1 LDLTNLD
8 IRDQIGYHFGQ
19 ILEKFTVNIKEIRVP
34 DDKNPIKEHKGILGQ
49 VTSPLIFFA
58 LALLV
63 IEGII
68 GITVVKSKLDAIQ
81 QFYMILVMAFLF
93 LAVVGLVA
101 WITVKYPLNL
111 MDKVDENLKRNELME
126 TLLGSD
132 MFKDAVIDIVSDI
145 VKEPQSKEKEN
156 GSK

>member
-1 LDLTNLD
+1 MSD
-8 IRDQIGYHFGQ
+8 IH
-19 ILEKFTVNIKEIRVP
+19 NSIKEY
-34 DDKNPIKEHKGILGQ
+34 KGILGQ

-111 MDKVDENLKRNELME
+111 MDKVDESIARNEVIE
-126 TLLGSD
+126 NFVESD
-132 MFKDAVIDIVSDI
+132 MFRDTVIDIVTDI
-145 VKEPQSKEKEN
+145 VQQAQSKEREN

>member
-1 LDLTNLD
+1 MSD
-8 IRDQIGYHFGQ
+8 IH
-19 ILEKFTVNIKEIRVP
+19 NSIKEY
-34 DDKNPIKEHKGILGQ
+34 KGILGQ

-111 MDKVDENLKRNELME
+111 MMDKVDENLKRNDLME

-145 VKEPQSKEKEN
+145 VQEPQSKEEEN

>member
-1 LDLTNLD
+1 MSD
-8 IRDQIGYHFGQ
+8 IH
-19 ILEKFTVNIKEIRVP
+19 NSIKEY
-34 DDKNPIKEHKGILGQ
+34 KGIMGQ

-111 MDKVDENLKRNELME
+111 MDKVDESIARNEVIE
-126 TLLGSD
+126 NFFESD
-132 MFKDAVIDIVSDI
+132 MFRDTVIDIVTDI
-145 VKEPQSKEKEN
+145 VQQAQSKGREN

>member
-1 LDLTNLD
+1 M
-8 IRDQIGYHFGQ
+8 
-19 ILEKFTVNIKEIRVP
+19 P
-34 DDKNPIKEHKGILGQ
+34 DDNNRTKNDKGILGQ
-49 VTSPLIFFA
+49 VTTPLIFFA
-58 LALLV
+58 LALLI

-93 LAVVGLVA
+93 LAVVGVVA

-145 VKEPQSKEKEN
+145 VQQPQSKDREN

>member
-1 LDLTNLD
+1 MSDDHNS
-8 IRDQIGYHFGQ
+8 
-19 ILEKFTVNIKEIRVP
+19 IKEY
-34 DDKNPIKEHKGILGQ
+34 KGILGQ

-111 MDKVDENLKRNELME
+111 MDKVDESIARHEVIENFVE
-126 TLLGSD
+126 SD
-132 MFKDAVIDIVSDI
+132 MFRDTVIDIVTDI
-145 VKEPQSKEKEN
+145 VQQAQSKEREN

>member
-1 LDLTNLD
+1 MSDDHNS
-8 IRDQIGYHFGQ
+8 
-19 ILEKFTVNIKEIRVP
+19 IKEY
-34 DDKNPIKEHKGILGQ
+34 KGILRQ

-93 LAVVGLVA
+93 LSVVGLVA

>member
-1 LDLTNLD
+1 MSDDHNS
-8 IRDQIGYHFGQ
+8 
-19 ILEKFTVNIKEIRVP
+19 IKEY
-34 DDKNPIKEHKGILGQ
+34 KGILGQ

-68 GITVVKSKLDAIQ
+68 GITVVQSKLDAIQ

-111 MDKVDENLKRNELME
+111 MDKVDESIARNEE
-126 TLLGSD
+126 IENFVESD
-132 MFKDAVIDIVSDI
+132 MFRDTVIDIVADI
-145 VKEPQSKEKEN
+145 VQRSQSKERKN

>member
-1 LDLTNLD
+1 MSDDHNS
-8 IRDQIGYHFGQ
+8 
-19 ILEKFTVNIKEIRVP
+19 IKEY
-34 DDKNPIKEHKGILGQ
+34 KGILGQ

-68 GITVVKSKLDAIQ
+68 GITVVKSQLDAMQ
-81 QFYMILVMAFLF
+81 QFYMIIVMAFLF

-111 MDKVDENLKRNELME
+111 MDKVDESIARNEE
-126 TLLGSD
+126 IENFVESD
-132 MFKDAVIDIVSDI
+132 IFRDTVVDIVADI
-145 VKEPQSKEKEN
+145 VQRSQSKEREN

>member
-1 LDLTNLD
+1 MTND
-8 IRDQIGYHFGQ
+8 TNAKKKSQ
-19 ILEKFTVNIKEIRVP
+19 
-34 DDKNPIKEHKGILGQ
+34 GILGQ
-49 VTSPLIFFA
+49 VTTPLVFFA

-111 MDKVDENLKRNELME
+111 MDRVDDSMKLQEEMTNLLDSE
-126 TLLGSD
+126 T
-132 MFKDAVIDIVSDI
+132 FRDAVTDLIADYIRRRS
-145 VKEPQSKEKEN
+145 QSKEKEN
-156 GSK
+156 GPE

>member
-1 LDLTNLD
+1 MSNDN
-8 IRDQIGYHFGQ
+8 
-19 ILEKFTVNIKEIRVP
+19 NSIKEY
-34 DDKNPIKEHKGILGQ
+34 KGILGQ

-68 GITVVKSKLDAIQ
+68 GITVVQSKLDAIQ

-111 MDKVDENLKRNELME
+111 MDKVDESIARNEE
-126 TLLGSD
+126 IENFVESD
-132 MFKDAVIDIVSDI
+132 MFRDTVIDIVADI
-145 VKEPQSKEKEN
+145 VQRSQSKEREN

>member
-1 LDLTNLD
+1 MLRLSK
-8 IRDQIGYHFGQ
+8 IRPTFRTKEAEVSDDH
-19 ILEKFTVNIKEIRVP
+19 NSIKEY
-34 DDKNPIKEHKGILGQ
+34 KGILGQ
-49 VTSPLIFFA
+49 VTSPLVFFA

-111 MDKVDENLKRNELME
+111 MDKVDESIARNEE
-126 TLLGSD
+126 IENFVESD
-132 MFKDAVIDIVSDI
+132 MFRDTVIDIVTDI
-145 VKEPQSKEKEN
+145 VQRSQSKEREN

>member
-1 LDLTNLD
+1 MSDDHNS
-8 IRDQIGYHFGQ
+8 
-19 ILEKFTVNIKEIRVP
+19 IKEY
-34 DDKNPIKEHKGILGQ
+34 KGILGQ

-68 GITVVKSKLDAIQ
+68 GITVVQSKLDATQ

-111 MDKVDENLKRNELME
+111 MDKIDENLKRNELME

-145 VKEPQSKEKEN
+145 VQEPQSKEKEN

>member
-1 LDLTNLD
+1 M
-8 IRDQIGYHFGQ
+8 RDQIGYHCGQ
-19 ILEKFTVNIKEIRVP
+19 ILEKFPVTVKETEVS
-34 DDKNPIKEHKGILGQ
+34 DENNPIKEYKGILGQ
-49 VTSPLIFFA
+49 VSSPLIFFA

-68 GITVVKSKLDAIQ
+68 GITVVQSKLDAIQ

-93 LAVVGLVA
+93 LAVVGVVA

-111 MDKVDENLKRNELME
+111 MDRVEESIARNEE
-126 TLLGSD
+126 IENYVKSDVFRDFVSD
-132 MFKDAVIDIVSDI
+132 MVADIAQQS
-145 VKEPQSKEKEN
+145 QSKEREN

>member
-1 LDLTNLD
+1 MSDDHNS
-8 IRDQIGYHFGQ
+8 
-19 ILEKFTVNIKEIRVP
+19 IKEY
-34 DDKNPIKEHKGILGQ
+34 KGILGQ

-93 LAVVGLVA
+93 LSVVGLVA

-111 MDKVDENLKRNELME
+111 MDKVDESIARNEE
-126 TLLGSD
+126 IENFVESD
-132 MFKDAVIDIVSDI
+132 MFRDTVIDIVADI
-145 VKEPQSKEKEN
+145 VQRSQSKEREN

>member
-1 LDLTNLD
+1 MSDDHNS
-8 IRDQIGYHFGQ
+8 
-19 ILEKFTVNIKEIRVP
+19 IKEY
-34 DDKNPIKEHKGILGQ
+34 KGILGQ

-111 MDKVDENLKRNELME
+111 MMDKVDENLKRNELME

-145 VKEPQSKEKEN
+145 VQEPQSKEREN

>member
-1 LDLTNLD
+1 MSDDHNS
-8 IRDQIGYHFGQ
+8 
-19 ILEKFTVNIKEIRVP
+19 IKEY
-34 DDKNPIKEHKGILGQ
+34 KGILGQ
-49 VTSPLIFFA
+49 VTSPLIFFS

-93 LAVVGLVA
+93 LSVVGLVA

-111 MDKVDENLKRNELME
+111 MDKEDFDFPPQRIDEGNF
-126 TLLGSD
+126 LGRQVV
-132 MFKDAVIDIVSDI
+132 AVCDDPIGFATGRKTD
-145 VKEPQSKEKEN
+145 
-156 GSK
+156 

>member
-1 LDLTNLD
+1 MSDN
-8 IRDQIGYHFGQ
+8 H
-19 ILEKFTVNIKEIRVP
+19 NSIKEY
-34 DDKNPIKEHKGILGQ
+34 KGILGQ

-68 GITVVKSKLDAIQ
+68 GITVVKSQLDAIQ

-93 LAVVGLVA
+93 LSVVGLVA

-111 MDKVDENLKRNELME
+111 MDKVDESIARNEE
-126 TLLGSD
+126 IENFVESD
-132 MFKDAVIDIVSDI
+132 MFRDTVVDIVADI
-145 VKEPQSKEKEN
+145 VQRSQSKEREN

>member
-1 LDLTNLD
+1 MPLRLRARHWILVPGIGVRIPEGQFQFFLKGRKFLLLINSTYGLLFFLKS
-8 IRDQIGYHFGQ
+8 DQLFHH
-19 ILEKFTVNIKEIRVP
+19 T
-34 DDKNPIKEHKGILGQ
+34 
-49 VTSPLIFFA
+49 A
-58 LALLV
+58 
-63 IEGII
+63 EGII
-68 GITVVKSKLDAIQ
+68 GITVVQSKLDAIQ

-145 VKEPQSKEKEN
+145 VQRPQSKEVEN

>member
-1 LDLTNLD
+1 MSD
-8 IRDQIGYHFGQ
+8 IH
-19 ILEKFTVNIKEIRVP
+19 NSIKEY
-34 DDKNPIKEHKGILGQ
+34 KGILGQ

-93 LAVVGLVA
+93 LSVVGLVA

-111 MDKVDENLKRNELME
+111 MDKVDESIARNEE
-126 TLLGSD
+126 IENFVESD
-132 MFKDAVIDIVSDI
+132 MFRDTVVDIVTDI
-145 VKEPQSKEKEN
+145 VQRSQSKEREN

>member
-1 LDLTNLD
+1 MSGDN
-8 IRDQIGYHFGQ
+8 
-19 ILEKFTVNIKEIRVP
+19 NSIKEY
-34 DDKNPIKEHKGILGQ
+34 KGILGQ

-93 LAVVGLVA
+93 LSVVGLVA

-111 MDKVDENLKRNELME
+111 MDKVDESIARNEE
-126 TLLGSD
+126 IENFVESD
-132 MFKDAVIDIVSDI
+132 MFRDTVIDIVTDI
-145 VKEPQSKEKEN
+145 VQRSQSKERKN

>member
-1 LDLTNLD
+1 M
-8 IRDQIGYHFGQ
+8 RDQIGYHFGQ
-19 ILEKFTVNIKEIRVP
+19 ILDKFSSTKEIKVP
-34 DDKNPIKEHKGILGQ
+34 DDNNSIKAYKGILGQ

-81 QFYMILVMAFLF
+81 QFYLILVMAFLF

-111 MDKVDENLKRNELME
+111 MDKVDENLKRNEEME

-132 MFKDAVIDIVSDI
+132 MFRDAVIDIVAGMARQT
-145 VKEPQSKEKEN
+145 QSEEEEN

>member
-1 LDLTNLD
+1 
-8 IRDQIGYHFGQ
+8 
-19 ILEKFTVNIKEIRVP
+19 
-34 DDKNPIKEHKGILGQ
+34 ILGQ

-68 GITVVKSKLDAIQ
+68 GITVVQSKLDAIQ

-111 MDKVDENLKRNELME
+111 MDKVDESIARNEE
-126 TLLGSD
+126 IENFVESD
-132 MFKDAVIDIVSDI
+132 MFRDTVIDIVADI
-145 VKEPQSKEKEN
+145 VQRSQSKEREN

>member
-1 LDLTNLD
+1 MHNEMPE
-8 IRDQIGYHFGQ
+8 F
-19 ILEKFTVNIKEIRVP
+19 
-34 DDKNPIKEHKGILGQ
+34 
-49 VTSPLIFFA
+49 
-58 LALLV
+58 
-63 IEGII
+63 

-111 MDKVDENLKRNELME
+111 MMDKVDENLRRNELME

-145 VKEPQSKEKEN
+145 VQETQSKEEEN